1 MEEDETKLKNRG
13 MLLNFAVEEM
23 GSPGIVV
30 NPDIARATPCRC
42 YVIDAETKMC
52 FSKGIIGTLSQPQRA
67 VYCTTEIDLT
77 QGITER
83 VREFREAVKEAHK
96 EVEKIPKGER
106 LEPWLE
112 AMGRAARKRG
122 IEL

>member
-1 MEEDETKLKNRG
+1 MGEDETKLENRG
-13 MLLNFAVEEM
+13 LLLNFAIEEM

-30 NPDIARATPCRC
+30 NPDIAKATPCRC
-42 YVIDAETKMC
+42 YVIDADTKMC

-67 VYCTTEIDLT
+67 PYCTTEIDLT

-83 VREFREAVKEAHK
+83 VKLFREAAKEAHK

-106 LEPWLE
+106 LDPWLSAVSRE
-112 AMGRAARKRG
+112 LKERG
-122 IEL
+122 IEI